1 MKEKY
6 YLAADGGGS
15 KLQVVLYDE
24 CYNVIRDSRV
34 AGVNTLFK
42 PISDVRRNVNGMME
56 ELLSGLNGEIVGA
69 DISML
74 GAVDVVTDALKTH
87 NCAVDIN
94 LIAEPLTGLFASFRT
109 GGIVALSGTGSDVFF
124 IKDGNVLTTVGGWG
138 PLLGDEGSGYDIGL
152 RALRAAIYSE
162 DGRGEKTALQDMIME
177 KWGLSELWDI
187 VTRLAGNPDARHVV
201 ASVAAIC
208 SEAAH
213 SGDTVAL
220 GIYERAARDMFL
232 AVKTAA
238 NRHLDEWDGSVTV
251 MGGAWKGHPSMLESF
266 TALIKSAYPAAVV
279 YHPVFE
285 PVIGCAVYRAVKS
298 GKSVSDVREAMISGF
313 SKFLYS

>member
-1 MKEKY
+1 MSNKY

-56 ELLSGLNGEIVGA
+56 ELLSGLDGEIVGA

-74 GAVDVVTDALKTH
+74 GAVDVVTDALKAH
-87 NCAVDIN
+87 NFAVDIN
-94 LIAEPLTGLFASFRT
+94 LIEEPLTGLFASFRT

-177 KWGLSELWDI
+177 KWELSKLWDI

-220 GIYERAARDMFL
+220 GIYEKAAQEL
-232 AVKTAA
+232 YLTAKAVA
-238 NRHLDEWDGSVTV
+238 
-251 MGGAWKGHPSMLESF
+251 
-266 TALIKSAYPAAVV
+266 IK
-279 YHPVFE
+279 HKKE
-285 PVIGCAVYRAVKS
+285 IH
-298 GKSVSDVREAMISGF
+298 AMIPL
-313 SKFLYS
+313 K